1 MAVREFKFS
10 GISASGQPV
19 QGTVYAPSR
28 RAAQKKVDTLS
39 EKHHFRPQALQK
51 RQAFLYKVRHPS
63 GEVASGEQKA
73 FSAEEITRA
82 LSKMGLEVLKVER
95 KLFDFQRKPPRGDII
110 MFVRLSANL
119 LREHLPF
126 DEILNLLVGDVSSK
140 GLKQVIRDL
149 NADLKGGMEA
159 QQAFMKHQHM
169 LGKFTAY
176 MLGIASRS
184 GNMAEI
190 YESTARFLERQNEFQ
205 KSVRS
210 AMVTPAITILVLIAA
225 FIWYVWYIFP
235 ATAGLFSQ
243 YNIELP
249 PMTTATLKFADWFDV
264 NYPWVLGL
272 TVLLIGGFIIFA
284 KSVKGQFILHR
295 YMIRIPLIGGL
306 LHKLN
311 IEIFCRT
318 FSILYSG
325 SGENISVIRIA
336 AESCGNAYMEHRI
349 KTITVPMMVAQGA
362 ELVRAMEA
370 SGVFTQMSIAR
381 FRSGAETGNV
391 RKSAQQMADYY
402 EKETTLKLRSTVE
415 GIQTAVAVIIT
426 IAICFLTVISSEIA
440 LIQPSSTDILG
451 NTSTTP

>member
-1 MAVREFKFS
+1 MPVQEYKFS
-10 GISASGQPV
+10 GVGTAGQPI
-19 QGTVYAPSR
+19 QGTVFAPTKRS
-28 RAAQKKVDTLS
+28 AEKKVATLS
-39 EKHHFRPQALQK
+39 KKHQFRLQGLQR
-51 RQAFLYKVRHPS
+51 RQVFLYRVRHPS

-73 FSAEEITRA
+73 FSSDEIVKA
-82 LSKMGLEVLKVER
+82 LTKMGLEVIRVE
-95 KLFDFQRKPPRGDII
+95 KKMFDVQRKPPRQDII
-110 MFVRLSANL
+110 MFVRLAANL

-149 NADLKGGMEA
+149 NTDLKGGMEA

-190 YESTARFLERQNEFQ
+190 YDSTARFLERQDEFR
-205 KSVRS
+205 KNVRS
-210 AMVTPAITILVLIAA
+210 AMVTPAITLLVLIAV

-249 PMTTATLKFADWFDV
+249 PMTRATLAFADWFDH
-264 NYPWVLGL
+264 NYIWVF
-272 TVLLIGGFIIFA
+272 LLSALAIGGFVFFA
-284 KSVKGQFILHR
+284 NTRKGRFLLHQ
-295 YMIRIPLIGGL
+295 YMIRIPVIGSL

-318 FSILYSG
+318 FAILYSG
-325 SGENISVIRIA
+325 SGENINVIKVA
-336 AESCGNAYMEHRI
+336 AESCGNAFLEHRI

-362 ELVRAMEA
+362 ELVKAMEA
-370 SGVFTQMSIAR
+370 SGVFTQMAIAR

-402 EKETTLKLRSTVE
+402 EKETTLKLKGAVE
-415 GIQTAVAVIIT
+415 SIQTAVAILIT

-440 LIQPSSTDILG
+440 LIQPSSQDIMKR
-451 NTSTTP
+451 